1 MNTVRYRDISGAR
14 VLVVGGAGFIG
25 SHVVDLL
32 VEEDVE
38 EVIVFDN
45 FVRGRWE
52 NLDGALRSP
61 KVTVVRGDIRDF
73 EAVSAAA
80 DGVDFVFH
88 LAALWLLQCA
98 EDPRSAL
105 EVNVVGTFNVLAACR
120 RAGVKRLV
128 FSSSAS
134 VYGDMVEDPMTE
146 SHPFNN
152 RTMYGATKIA
162 GEQMCHS
169 FAEMYGLE
177 WVGLRYFN
185 VYGPRQDYRGAYV
198 AVMMRALDRMDAGLP
213 PVIFG
218 DGSQAYD
225 FVYVGDVARA
235 NLLALKAEATDECF
249 NVATGKATSIRELI
263 ELLLDLTGCPLEPE
277 YQPQSQA
284 LVSRRRGA
292 TEKAARMLGFRAQV
306 GLREGMR
313 QLIEWRRQDIADRL
327 TRTRSR

>member
-1 MNTVRYRDISGAR
+1 MNIVKYRDIGGAR
-14 VLVVGGAGFIG
+14 ILAVGGAGFIG

-38 EVIVFDN
+38 EVVVFDN

-61 KVTVVRGDIRDF
+61 KVTVVHGDIRDF
-73 EAVSAAA
+73 DALAAAA
-80 DGVDFVFH
+80 DGVDYVFH

-105 EVNVVGTFNVLAACR
+105 EVNVVGTFNVLAVCR

-146 SHPFNN
+146 NHPLNN

-169 FAEMYGLE
+169 FAEMYGLD

-198 AVMMRALDRMDAGLP
+198 AVMMRALDRIDAGLP
-213 PVIFG
+213 PVVFG
-218 DGSQAYD
+218 DGSQSYD

-249 NVATGKATSIRELI
+249 NVATGKATSIRELTG
-263 ELLLDLTGCPLEPE
+263 LLLDLTGSSLELE

-284 LVSRRRGA
+284 LVSHRRGA
-292 TEKAARMLGFRAQV
+292 TDKAARMLGFKAQV
-306 GLREGMR
+306 GLQDGMKR
-313 QLIEWRRQDIADRL
+313 LIEWRRQDIARRAAGTGL
-327 TRTRSR
+327 R

>member
-1 MNTVRYRDISGAR
+1 MSKYRDITGAR
-14 VLVVGGAGFIG
+14 VLVIGGAGFIG
-25 SHVVDLL
+25 SHLVDLL
-32 VEEDVE
+32 LEEDVA

-52 NLDGALRSP
+52 NLTGAMRSP
-61 KVTVVRGDIRDF
+61 KVRVIPGDIRDF
-73 EAVSAAA
+73 EAVAAAA
-80 DGVDFVFH
+80 DGADFAFH

-98 EDPRSAL
+98 ENPRAAL

-120 RAGVKRLV
+120 AAGVKRLV

-134 VYGDMVEDPMTE
+134 VYGDMVQDPMTE
-146 SHPFNN
+146 DHPFNN

-169 FAEMYGLE
+169 FAEMYGLD

-198 AVMMRALDRMDAGLP
+198 AVMMKALDRIDAGLP

-218 DGSQAYD
+218 DGSQSYD

-235 NLLALKAEATDECF
+235 NLLALKAKATDECF
-249 NVATGKATSIRELI
+249 NVASGKATSIGELI
-263 ELLLDLTGCPLEPE
+263 GLLLELTGSDLEPE
-277 YQPQSQA
+277 YRPETQTFVA
-284 LVSRRRGA
+284 RRRGSI
-292 TEKAARMLGFRAQV
+292 EKAARLLGFRTQV
-306 GLREGMR
+306 DLRDGMQR
-313 QLIEWRRQDIADRL
+313 LIEWRRRDIETRRL
-327 TRTRSR
+327 TGAGPR